1 MKQRARV
8 GHREIQGGKRR
19 DPETKKNGATRELHT
34 KLEQVEVRKLD
45 FAEHLL
51 CAGP

>member
-8 GHREIQGGKRR
+8 GDREIQEDMGR
-19 DPETKKNGATRELHT
+19 DPETKKNGATREH
-34 KLEQVEVRKLD
+34 KARAGGSEELD

-51 CAGP
+51 CARP